1 MQRAYPAPHR
11 GGGGPHESAVE
22 EAAAA
27 AKGPEPALDAP
38 PARADSIGM
47 PVRRLDP
54 ILIDRIAAGEVV
66 ERPASA
72 IKELVENAL
81 DAGARRIEIR
91 IEAAGRSL
99 IRVSDDGAGMDA
111 ADLALAIERH
121 ATSKLPGGDLHD
133 IATLGFRGEALP
145 SIGAVARLD
154 IVSRPRGE
162 GGAAP
167 AATAHHIAV
176 DAGELSPVRPAS
188 RAVGTTV
195 EVRDL
200 FGATPA
206 RLKFLKSDRAE
217 ASAIADAVRRLA
229 MAHPAVHLS
238 LDGTPAVGFDYLAC
252 AEDDEGRL
260 TRISQIVGDDFVDN
274 ALPLRAERAGADRDG
289 IALAGFV
296 GLPTFHRGTRDG
308 QYLFVN
314 GRPVRDKLLT
324 SALYAGYMDHVPR
337 DRFPVV
343 ALFLSCEPRAVDV
356 NVHPAKAEV
365 RFRDASAVRGLV
377 VSAIRDALSGAL
389 HRASTTG
396 GSRAVDALG
405 ARSFGL
411 GFQARPRPRG
421 GWDWR
426 NSPGAPAD
434 GAAPRGFTENPQA
447 GFATEPSAD
456 VRGHT
461 AEVAVTAEEALLGAD
476 AALGAD
482 APLGAARTQ
491 FHETYILSQTRDGIV
506 IVDQHAAHERLVYE
520 RMKRSRA
527 EGGVAR
533 QMMLIPAVVEMT
545 PDAAALLL
553 GEAEALASLG
563 LGVEA
568 FGPGAVAVTEVPSVI
583 GQGDMVALVRDLV
596 DVIRADGATVP
607 LERRLDHYLATMACH
622 NAVRAGRRLLPDE
635 MNALL
640 REMERTPGSGQCNH
654 GRPTYVELKLN
665 DIERLFGRR

>member
-1 MQRAYPAPHR
+1 MT
-11 GGGGPHESAVE
+11 AVG
-22 EAAAA
+22 AD
-27 AKGPEPALDAP
+27 PTLDATRP
-38 PARADSIGM
+38 PTEGPVM

-99 IRVSDDGAGMDA
+99 IRVADDGAGMA
-111 ADLALAIERH
+111 PQDLALAIERH
-121 ATSKLPGGDLHD
+121 ATSKLPDGDLAE

-154 IVSRPRGE
+154 IVSRERD
-162 GGAAP
+162 AAQ
-167 AATAHHIAV
+167 AHRIAV
-176 DAGELSPVRPAS
+176 DAGEVSAVRPAS
-188 RAVGTTV
+188 RQPGTTV

-200 FGATPA
+200 FAATPA

-217 ASAIADAVRRLA
+217 TSAVADAVRRLA

-238 LDGTPAVGFDYLAC
+238 LEGTPTVGFDYLAC
-252 AEDDEGRL
+252 GEDDEGRL
-260 TRISQIVGDDFVDN
+260 TRISQIVGDDFVAN
-274 ALPLRAERAGADRDG
+274 ALPLRAERAATGDRDG
-289 IALAGFV
+289 ILLSGFI

-343 ALFLSCEPRAVDV
+343 AIFLACEPRAVDV
-356 NVHPAKAEV
+356 NVHPSKAEV
-365 RFRDASAVRGLV
+365 RFRDANAVRGLV
-377 VSAIRDALSGAL
+377 VTAIRDALSGAL
-389 HRASTTG
+389 HRAATTG
-396 GSRAVDALG
+396 GHRLSEALSSG
-405 ARSFGL
+405 SLGPRDH
-411 GFQARPRPRG
+411 GFQARPRPAG

-426 NSPGAPAD
+426 HSPSAPPGGPVD
-434 GAAPRGFTENPQA
+434 RSRGFGEIGQA
-447 GFATEPSAD
+447 SFTSEPSAD
-456 VRGHT
+456 VRDADPLQVVSG
-461 AEVAVTAEEALLGAD
+461 ERPEA
-476 AALGAD
+476 
-482 APLGAARTQ
+482 APLGAARAQ
-491 FHETYILSQTRDGIV
+491 FHETYILSQTQDGIV

-527 EGGVAR
+527 EEGIGR
-533 QMMLIPAVVEMT
+533 QMMLIPTVVEM
-545 PDAAALLL
+545 PADAVAMIL
-553 GEAEALASLG
+553 GEAESLSSLG

-568 FGPGAVAVTEVPSVI
+568 FGPGAVAVTEVPSII
-583 GQGDMVALVRDLV
+583 GRGDMAALVRDLV
-596 DVIRADGATVP
+596 DVIKADGGTVP
-607 LERRLDHYLATMACH
+607 LDRRLDHYLATMACH
-622 NAVRAGRRLLPDE
+622 HSVRAGRRLLPDE

-654 GRPTYVELKLN
+654 GRPTYVELKLG